1 MIKRVLGFF
10 GALSAFYAPV
20 AFADEFVERS
30 EFAIPGCGPSDA
42 SLEFQGNITSRLLIA
57 CAASR
62 EILAISNDYEN
73 LVARASTSFEPV
85 LITSSVSG
93 VVLLGRDFDGS
104 VARLELLD
112 PRSLDTIAKTEFA
125 SRDFRPTKAIMVN
138 EEIFF
143 NDANRPVIYRS
154 TLPFLDDIEEIRLD
168 QGAAVDFTVVEDR
181 LYFLTSFDRELF
193 SIPVT
198 RQLEFVDQFSYGL
211 RQDLS
216 EVTLQFREL
225 PLAIETSRGRIIVSF
240 EDGSIRAFPI
250 RSVTKEIPKLESQ
263 TGVFGE
269 VNYIFTREGV
279 DSVVFGSGTVLFEAQ
294 PEADNFIASRTRQNG
309 FIVDYSEGTIA
320 WSPQIG
326 QIIRIPRLGFSGFSR
341 SRSADSNE
349 TIVDLDWA
357 RFAILDADRDTVIVY
372 RTYSE

>member
-1 MIKRVLGFF
+1 MKKWVLGFI
-10 GALSAFYAPV
+10 GALNAFYAPV

-30 EFAIPGCGPSDA
+30 EFTIPGCGPTDA
-42 SLEFQGNITSRLLIA
+42 SLELEGVVISRFFIA

-73 LVARASTSFEPV
+73 LLARVSTGFEPS
-85 LITSSVSG
+85 LIASSVYG

-112 PRSLDTIAKTEFA
+112 PHNLDIVAKTQFA
-125 SRDFRPTKAIMVN
+125 SRDFRPTKAILVN

-143 NDANRPVIYRS
+143 NDVNRPVIYRS
-154 TLPFLDDIEEIRLD
+154 TLPFLDDIKEIRLD

-193 SIPVT
+193 SIPIN
-198 RQLEFVDQFSYGL
+198 RQVEFVDQFSYGL
-211 RQDLS
+211 REDLS
-216 EVTLQFREL
+216 EVALQFREL
-225 PLAIETSRGRIIVSF
+225 PLAIESSKGKILVSF

-250 RSVTKEIPKLESQ
+250 RSVTKEIPRLESQ

-269 VNYIFTREGV
+269 VNHIFSKEGV
-279 DSVVFGSGTVLFEAQ
+279 ESVEFDSGTVLFEA
-294 PEADNFIASRTRQNG
+294 ELETDGFIASRIRRNG

-341 SRSADSNE
+341 FPSIDGKD
-349 TIVDLDWA
+349 IVVELDWA
-357 RFAILDADRDTVIVY
+357 RFAILDADRDTVIVF
-372 RTYSE
+372 RTFSD